1 MGIGVNEIYDAL
13 KRDDLSTDAMK
24 TDDDKTDTMKRDAL
38 KKNAMST
45 DAMKRDDERTD
56 TMRTDTIYGRF
67 REMVRKYPDRA
78 AVIEDG
84 RTISY
89 SELDAMVDSILAKF
103 YDWDKEFIGIVMH
116 HGAEQIAAMLAVLKS
131 GAAYVPAETFL
142 PKDRIDYMM
151 KQAGVKLVI
160 TDEFCEGL
168 SPATETY
175 EDRSRPDSI
184 AYILYTSGTTGKP
197 KGVIQENHSVVNYCE
212 AFEEEMHTGPDD
224 VMLQYSVCSFDIFVE
239 EVFTTLLNGASL
251 AIPTIEVHNGPLSG
265 LMDFCSRYGVTII
278 DGFPYLIAD
287 LNKRPELLP
296 QSVNL
301 IISGGDVIRASY
313 ITNLRNR
320 GIRIYNT
327 YGPSETCVCSNYF
340 RVDNATPLED
350 GTFSIGKAIKGVEVK
365 ILDKNFQEVPKG
377 EIGEICIFGEG
388 VNQGYLGNPP
398 EQANF
403 VTLPDGTRFYRSG
416 DMGYLLPDGNMAFL
430 HRRDEQVMILGKRVE
445 PEEVENVLN
454 EYPAV
459 ERGIVRAF
467 LDEGGLHY
475 LVAYI
480 IPREGFSL
488 HDVREYLRSKL
499 TDFMVPE
506 YFVAVKELPLT
517 HRGKIDMAAL
527 PKVLKEKVY

>member
-1 MGIGVNEIYDAL
+1 ME
-13 KRDDLSTDAMK
+13 KR
-24 TDDDKTDTMKRDAL
+24 
-38 KKNAMST
+38 
-45 DAMKRDDERTD
+45 
-56 TMRTDTIYGRF
+56 TIYSHF
-67 REMVRKYPDRA
+67 KDIVMKYPENPA
-78 AVIEDG
+78 IVEDE

-89 SELDAMVDSILAKF
+89 SQLDAMVDSIIAKF
-103 YDWDKEFIGIVMH
+103 YEQKPDFVGIVMH

-131 GAAYVPAETFL
+131 GAAYVPAEPSL

-151 KQAGVKLVI
+151 KTAGVKLVI
-160 TDEFCEGL
+160 TDEYCENL
-168 SPATETY
+168 SPATRIY
-175 EDRSRPDSI
+175 EDRSTPDGV

-212 AFEEEMHTGPDD
+212 AFEAEMHTGPGD

-239 EVFTTLLNGASL
+239 EVFTTLLNGAAL
-251 AIPTIEVHNGPLSG
+251 AIPTEEVHNGPLKG
-265 LMDFCSRYGVTII
+265 LMDFCTRHNVTII

-287 LNKRPELLP
+287 LNKKPALLP
-296 QSVNL
+296 DTVKL

-313 ITNLRNR
+313 ITNLRDK
-320 GIRIYNT
+320 GVKIYNT

-340 RVDNATPLED
+340 RVDNAEPLED

-365 ILDKNFQEVPKG
+365 ILDKNLKELPKG

-388 VNQGYLGNPP
+388 VNRGYLGNPP

-403 VTLPDGTRFYRSG
+403 VTLSDGTHFYRSG
-416 DMGYLLPDGNMAFL
+416 DLGYVMPDGNMAFL

-454 EYPAV
+454 EFPEV

-467 LDEGGLHY
+467 LDEAGLHF

-480 IPREGFSL
+480 VPQKGFSL
-488 HDVREYLRSKL
+488 HDVKEYLKSKL

-506 YFVAVKELPLT
+506 FFVEMKELPLT
-517 HRGKIDMAAL
+517 HRGKIDMKAL
-527 PKVLKEKVY
+527 PKVLKEGSYK